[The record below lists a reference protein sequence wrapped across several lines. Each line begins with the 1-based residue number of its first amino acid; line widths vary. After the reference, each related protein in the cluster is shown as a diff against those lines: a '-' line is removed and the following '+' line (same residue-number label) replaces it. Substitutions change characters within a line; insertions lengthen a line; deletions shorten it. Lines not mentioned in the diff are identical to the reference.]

1 MIKGITKNV
10 ILVRPSK
17 RELFEE
23 AIFILPDKAPEISD
37 QCLISEAN
45 RLIGQKSKRNKLSGY
60 IFFALGCVCGIAV
73 SAIICL
79 QAIWN

>member
-37 QCLISEAN
+37 EHLISEA
-45 RLIGQKSKRNKLSGY
+45 KRMVAQHGKHKKLSGY
-60 IFFALGCVCGIAV
+60 ICFALGCICGIAV
-73 SAIICL
+73 SALICL